1 MRITWTEKMPEV
13 GRNRTPGPLLT
24 SKLSDMKIKKTDVE
38 RISIWSRGKNR
49 DIYGNPYYAYVCRI
63 SLTQKAR
70 GEREITL
77 RCPMSWG
84 SSGAYDVFAEVVQE
98 LDREFGISLNYD
110 DVRSGLVVQRH
121 QTVRTEDALMRPER
135 WRLA

>member
-1 MRITWTEKMPEV
+1 
-13 GRNRTPGPLLT
+13 
-24 SKLSDMKIKKTDVE
+24 MKIKKTDVE

-84 SSGAYDVFAEVVQE
+84 SSGAYDVFVEVVQE
-98 LDREFGISLNYD
+98 LDREFGILPNYD
-110 DVRSGLVVQRH
+110 DVRSGLVVQKHRV
-121 QTVRTEDALMRPER
+121 VRTEDALMRPER

>member
-1 MRITWTEKMPEV
+1 
-13 GRNRTPGPLLT
+13 
-24 SKLSDMKIKKTDVE
+24 MKIKKTDVE

-77 RCPMSWG
+77 LCPMSWG
-84 SSGAYDVFAEVVQE
+84 SSGAYDVFVEVVQE
-98 LDREFGISLNYD
+98 LDREFGILLNYD
-110 DVRSGLVVQRH
+110 DVRSGLVVQKHRV
-121 QTVRTEDALMRPER
+121 VRTEDALMRPER

>member
-1 MRITWTEKMPEV
+1 MR
-13 GRNRTPGPLLT
+13 
-24 SKLSDMKIKKTDVE
+24 IKKTDVE

-77 RCPMSWG
+77 RCTMSWG
-84 SSGAYDVFAEVVQE
+84 SSGAYDVFVEVVQE
-98 LDREFGISLNYD
+98 LDREFGILLNYD
-110 DVRSGLVVQRH
+110 DVRSGLVVQKHRV
-121 QTVRTEDALMRPER
+121 VRTEDALMRPER

>member
-1 MRITWTEKMPEV
+1 MR
-13 GRNRTPGPLLT
+13 
-24 SKLSDMKIKKTDVE
+24 IKKTDVE

-84 SSGAYDVFAEVVQE
+84 SSGAYDVFVEVVQE
-98 LDREFGISLNYD
+98 LDREFGIRLDYN

-121 QTVRTEDALMRPER
+121 RVVRTEDALTRPER

>member
-1 MRITWTEKMPEV
+1 
-13 GRNRTPGPLLT
+13 
-24 SKLSDMKIKKTDVE
+24 MKIKKTDVE

-70 GEREITL
+70 GECEITL

-84 SSGAYDVFAEVVQE
+84 SSGAYDVFVEVVQE
-98 LDREFGISLNYD
+98 LDREFGILLNYD
-110 DVRSGLVVQRH
+110 DVRSGLVVQKHRV
-121 QTVRTEDALMRPER
+121 VRTEDALMRPER

>member
-1 MRITWTEKMPEV
+1 
-13 GRNRTPGPLLT
+13 
-24 SKLSDMKIKKTDVE
+24 MKIKKTDVE
-38 RISIWSRGKNR
+38 KIHIWSRGKNR

-77 RCPMSWG
+77 RCSMAWG
-84 SSGAYDVFAEVVQE
+84 DSDEYGVFRMVSKT
-98 LDREFGISLNYD
+98 LNSDFGIVVNYK
-110 DVRSGLVVQRH
+110 DVQSGLVVQEH
-121 QTVRTEDALMRPER
+121 KTVCTDDALRHPER

>member
-1 MRITWTEKMPEV
+1 MRI
-13 GRNRTPGPLLT
+13 R
-24 SKLSDMKIKKTDVE
+24 KTDVE

-84 SSGAYDVFAEVVQE
+84 SSGAYDVFVEVVQE

-110 DVRSGLVVQRH
+110 DVRSGLVVQEH
-121 QTVRTEDALMRPER
+121 KTVRTEGALMRPER

>member
-1 MRITWTEKMPEV
+1 MRI
-13 GRNRTPGPLLT
+13 R
-24 SKLSDMKIKKTDVE
+24 KTDVE

-63 SLTQKAR
+63 SLTQKTR

-77 RCPMSWG
+77 RCPISWG
-84 SSGAYDVFAEVVQE
+84 SSGAYDVFVEVVQE

-110 DVRSGLVVQRH
+110 DVRSGLVVQEH
-121 QTVRTEDALMRPER
+121 KTVRTEDALMRPER